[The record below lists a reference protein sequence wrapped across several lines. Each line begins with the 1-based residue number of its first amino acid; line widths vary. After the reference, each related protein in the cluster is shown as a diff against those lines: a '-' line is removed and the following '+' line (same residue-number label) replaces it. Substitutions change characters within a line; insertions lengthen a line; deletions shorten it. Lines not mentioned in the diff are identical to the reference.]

1 MCFWLLKLITP
12 TRVDAAQERL
22 KNMFQ
27 IVYLLFYLS
36 VCQCVS
42 VYFSCSLANNN
53 LFIKVFS
60 KSPEDRT
67 DGNEAGG
74 GGGQI
79 SIWRVWQKL

>member
-12 TRVDAAQERL
+12 TRVDADAAQERL

-42 VYFSCSLANNN
+42 VYFSFSLANNN
-53 LFIKVFS
+53 LFMKVFS
-60 KSPEDRT
+60 KLPENRT
-67 DGNEAGG
+67 DG
-74 GGGQI
+74 I
-79 SIWRVWQKL
+79 